1 MNLDLSKVINGLKS
15 VADFQFDL
23 TLTDEFLKEINA
35 IEASKFSMTGDVKTI
50 EKRLMLTFDYKGIIS
65 FECHRCLA
73 EVKLNLSSCVTRALV
88 EQFSEDED
96 DRFAVIESGAIDLIP
111 ILEEDILLNLP
122 PQILCDKGCNGI
134 CPKCGTDLNTGNC
147 TCNDEKIDPRLEALK
162 NLFT

>member
-1 MNLDLSKVINGLKS
+1 MNLDLSKVVNGLKS
-15 VADFQFDL
+15 VADFQFEV

-35 IEASKFSMTGDVKTI
+35 IDASEFFMTGNVKKI

-73 EVKLNLSSCVTRALV
+73 EVKLNLSSCVTRELV

-96 DRFAVIESGAIDLIP
+96 DQFAVLENGAIKLIP

-122 PQILCDKGCNGI
+122 LQILCDEDCKGI
-134 CPKCGTDLNTGNC
+134 CPQCGTNLNSGKC
-147 TCNDEKIDPRLEALK
+147 TCDDEKIDPRLEALK